1 LTVLVPMHKI
11 MISLGGTV
19 DASTV
24 SACIAAIS
32 ATVSAFSAWNSRR
45 SAQASQIAVRE
56 AREQR
61 QVDNARAML
70 AMLGSVYDD
79 SMGLIESL
87 ARDLIRDPA
96 SVAQHRSALQRSA
109 LVAGVTAPSLQRL
122 MEASV
127 PLTPEEVATVR
138 DDLMAISA
146 SLHARA
152 GADGAFSRLDTGAA
166 GASNNA
172 AVR

>member
-1 LTVLVPMHKI
+1 
-11 MISLGGTV
+11 
-19 DASTV
+19 
-24 SACIAAIS
+24 
-32 ATVSAFSAWNSRR
+32 
-45 SAQASQIAVRE
+45 
-56 AREQR
+56 
-61 QVDNARAML
+61 ML

-122 MEASV
+122 IEATA

-138 DDLMAISA
+138 HDLMAVSA

-152 GADGAFSRLDTGAA
+152 SADGGLSRLDTSATR
-166 GASNNA
+166 ASNSA
-172 AVR
+172 TVR